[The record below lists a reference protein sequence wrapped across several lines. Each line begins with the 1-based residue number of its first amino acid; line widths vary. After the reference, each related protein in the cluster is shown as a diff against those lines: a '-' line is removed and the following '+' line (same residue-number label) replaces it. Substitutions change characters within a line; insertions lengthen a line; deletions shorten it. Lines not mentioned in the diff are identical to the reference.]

1 MQATD
6 NVKRVTSDEWQALHR
21 RPMFAWPTLTLFIGA
36 LALWT
41 TSFVAGISGVLPL
54 PVCILLSGVAAFW
67 FFSVFHEASHNSI
80 SSIRAVNEI
89 LGRFSIMAF
98 APAPLFRAFR
108 YVHMQHHRFANDHDG
123 HDPDHWA
130 GQGAKWLLPLRW
142 VCMDGWYFLWYLKRL
157 NTRSRAEVV
166 EMCWSIA
173 AGALFFGVLL
183 WHGWAEWLFWLWFV
197 PGRIACML
205 LAFVFDYIP
214 HWPYHATHA
223 ENPYQATGI
232 RLGQEWLW
240 TPLLLSQN
248 FHLMHHLYPLVPFY
262 RYQRLWELKKD
273 ELLARSPLL
282 LTMGGREVFPEGYGQ
297 AVRLIPVSTR

>member
-1 MQATD
+1 
-6 NVKRVTSDEWQALHR
+6 
-21 RPMFAWPTLTLFIGA
+21 
-36 LALWT
+36 
-41 TSFVAGISGVLPL
+41 
-54 PVCILLSGVAAFW
+54 
-67 FFSVFHEASHNSI
+67 
-80 SSIRAVNEI
+80 
-89 LGRFSIMAF
+89 
-98 APAPLFRAFR
+98 
-108 YVHMQHHRFANDHDG
+108 
-123 HDPDHWA
+123 
-130 GQGAKWLLPLRW
+130 
-142 VCMDGWYFLWYLKRL
+142 
-157 NTRSRAEVV
+157 
-166 EMCWSIA
+166 
-173 AGALFFGVLL
+173 
-183 WHGWAEWLFWLWFV
+183 
-197 PGRIACML
+197 ML